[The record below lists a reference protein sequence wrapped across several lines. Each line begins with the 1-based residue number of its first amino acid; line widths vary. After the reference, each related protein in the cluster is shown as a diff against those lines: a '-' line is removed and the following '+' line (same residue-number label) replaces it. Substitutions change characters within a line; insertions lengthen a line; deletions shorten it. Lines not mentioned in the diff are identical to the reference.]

1 MAIKGTRV
9 WQWLAINDP
18 DLDKEVQIYVSD
30 GSPNGSLAADK
41 GSLALDV
48 TNADIYQNTDGSTT
62 WSAVA
67 NSAEDGFIRSFIGKS
82 AAGSETPDYSAR
94 ITGSVAWVGNTDDL
108 ELGIAKLD
116 EKIGAAFTPE
126 TRTKGQLTPS
136 TETLMTLLG
145 SIDDTI
151 GADSEMTSIN
161 YVALAN
167 SIYANLS
174 ALDTQVKANADLLTV
189 GSNWREY
196 CKAATADAG
205 LNAAA
210 DATALSTLLPFSDDD
225 DGHVD
230 VIGEWA
236 DGDIILSIN
245 TGGADKI
252 FAVYD
257 DAGTLRVTTV
267 GIDALAAGDTFMVKH
282 SLPDAAGGE
291 NTAIYNYNGTDLVKI
306 GDVDWN
312 LATGINLT
320 SGYAA
325 AGTAAAVAGG
335 DTVQVA
341 IGKLDK
347 DQADIRTTTGTSQGD
362 TDMGAYTGNVLTDNQ
377 TTKQNIQE
385 LSDAIEAGGVT
396 VTVTGVT
403 GTLTQID
410 AVPIATYDVA
420 VWKVKAIGV
429 TTSTQRWY
437 GEVSAIH
444 DGTTVVDS
452 AIVPVL
458 RLGSPKL
465 DVNADVDVNA
475 GNMRL
480 MMSTDT
486 AGGADFTAIRVAAF

>member
-9 WQWLAINDP
+9 FEWLAVYDST
-18 DLDKEVQIYVSD
+18 LDKEVQIYISD
-30 GSPNGSLAADK
+30 GAPSISADK

-62 WSAVA
+62 WVA
-67 NSAEDGFIRSFIGKS
+67 MGDSQEDGFIRAFIGKD
-82 AAGSETPDYSAR
+82 AAGSETPDYGAR
-94 ITGSVAWVGNTDDL
+94 ITGSVSWVGNTDDL
-108 ELGIAKLD
+108 ELGVAKLD

-136 TETLMTLLG
+136 TETLMTLIG
-145 SIDDTI
+145 AIDDTI
-151 GADSEMTSIN
+151 GADAEMTATN
-161 YVALAN
+161 YIALAN

-189 GSNWREY
+189 GSSWRDY
-196 CKAATADAG
+196 VKAATADAD

-210 DATALSTLLPFSDDD
+210 NDTALSTLLPFSDDD
-225 DGHVD
+225 DGFVD
-230 VIGEWA
+230 AIGEWA
-236 DGDIILSIN
+236 DGDYILSL
-245 TGGADKI
+245 GATDKL
-252 FAVYD
+252 FVVYD

-267 GIDALAAGDTFMVKH
+267 GFDALASGDTFMVRYY
-282 SLPDAAGGE
+282 LPDPSGGE
-291 NTAIYNYNGTDLVKI
+291 NTAIVNYNGTDLVKVA
-306 GDVDWN
+306 DVDWQ
-312 LATGINLT
+312 LATGINL
-320 SGYAA
+320 SGSYAA
-325 AGTAAAVAGG
+325 TGG
-335 DTVQVA
+335 DVAANDTVEAAIAKIDGNVDDVEDALGVA
-341 IGKLDK
+341 
-347 DQADIRTTTGTSQGD
+347 QGD
-362 TDMGAYTGNVLTDNQ
+362 VNMGVYTGNILTDNQ
-377 TTKQNIQE
+377 SAKANIQE
-385 LSDAIEAGGVT
+385 LSDAIEAGGIT
-396 VTVTGVT
+396 VTVNGVT
-403 GTLTQID
+403 ATLTQID
-410 AVPIATYDVA
+410 AVPIANADVV

-437 GEVSAIH
+437 GEVHAIH

-486 AGGADFTAIRVAAF
+486 TGGANFTAVRVAAF